1 MDAVLSVDELIHT
14 ADRWGWRA
22 VAITDLANI
31 HASSDAMRCVR
42 SRCRGIKVIFGMEG
56 YLTEG
61 DSKTSIPH
69 NITILVENKM
79 GLHHLYEL
87 ISLSYLQFYHN
98 MPHIPKG
105 VLHDYREGLLLGSA
119 GLRGEL
125 VQY

>member
-69 NITILVENKM
+69 NITILVKNKM

-87 ISLSYLQFYHN
+87 IL
-98 MPHIPKG
+98 
-105 VLHDYREGLLLGSA
+105 YRIFNFIIICRTFQKVTCTIIEKVCFWDQQG
-119 GLRGEL
+119 
-125 VQY
+125 